1 MFEFKDPKMI
11 MKVAVWSNSA
21 EDTAWYDA
29 IPFQGGI
36 WFAPE
41 WIDGPYPNTQKP
53 VRLIRM
59 DALPHKVLGDLLDDG
74 HRRYSLD
81 GPIPKAVL
89 AGATSLQSGQRYEVV
104 ENPELFVR
112 R

>member
-11 MKVAVWSNSA
+11 MKVAVRSNNVEA
-21 EDTAWYDA
+21 DWYDA

-59 DALPHKVLGDLLDDG
+59 DALPHKVLGDLLGDG
-74 HRRYSLD
+74 HQRYSLD
-81 GPIPKAVL
+81 DPMPKAVL
-89 AGATSLQSGQRYEVV
+89 AGATSLQSGQRYEAV
-104 ENPELFVR
+104 ESPELFVR